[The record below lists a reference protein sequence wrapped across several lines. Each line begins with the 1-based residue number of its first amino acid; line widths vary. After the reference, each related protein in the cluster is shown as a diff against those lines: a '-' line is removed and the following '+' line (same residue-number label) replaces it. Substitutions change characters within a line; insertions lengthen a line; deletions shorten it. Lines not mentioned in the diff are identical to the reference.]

1 MSSSK
6 PTDFAEPIDHNHGI
20 TQHNMDHE
28 VRESKPADNALCAPD
43 MGAPAL
49 PGLGDYAKQ
58 LHAPTITDDGTVAS
72 GAPASPGLG
81 DMPLPTRPS
90 KLTTIA
96 TWLTIIALG
105 VAFGLCVGIA
115 YGVSNHYQYLVHG
128 LHALDPSFLAN
139 DWFTCQTRAHH
150 ITFTP
155 LIVGMARLGSL
166 PIVFALANITAAI
179 VVVACLFALARH
191 WFDRPIAVTAL
202 AVFLLVIVPRPYMG
216 LTNLIN
222 MIFQPATVGAVGL
235 FAGLTLIAV
244 GRHRAAGL
252 ILGIAALFHINYM
265 VWAVA
270 IVGLLIL
277 MQGRQLK
284 IRWALW
290 LIAPLGLAVFFHLPF
305 ALESRTAEQQAAAAA
320 AQWILHD
327 LYMPY
332 HSRPLTWE
340 GERVLRFIAVIAMAI
355 LACLIAPPQN
365 VSKHARHIVA
375 IVSAIV
381 VGGITCN
388 AILASDLIALLFPWR
403 MAPFLVTIAVLLTA
417 GAVVRMF
424 HHHTT
429 HARIVALLLIGTT
442 FGLHLA
448 GVSAYGLRS
457 WSTVVIVGLCYRW
470 LTAGDDVR
478 LANGVI
484 VVTALAAICFSG
496 IGKLQLALCIGAVG
510 ATSLAVLSQLRLKRR
525 GDWAIPR
532 FARAAL
538 PVGALAFIL
547 AFTFRAG
554 VQRKDHFGPQPDEP
568 DRALFEW
575 CRSTPTGTRFVIPPD
590 LNAFRVQTGRAIVID
605 WKCMPILPAD
615 TLRWYERL
623 VDVAGIEF
631 TSMEQC
637 FASYRT
643 LDANRAEALAE
654 NYQPDYIVVDAR
666 QHTGDL
672 SRLPLAWSNDDWRVY
687 RNVPTVVAQ
696 GDSDAN

>member
-6 PTDFAEPIDHNHGI
+6 PNDFAEPTNHNRSNI
-20 TQHNMDHE
+20 
-28 VRESKPADNALCAPD
+28 ESSSVSSLSETVAP
-43 MGAPAL
+43 GAPAL
-49 PGLGDYAKQ
+49 PGLGDT
-58 LHAPTITDDGTVAS
+58 LH
-72 GAPASPGLG
+72 PA
-81 DMPLPTRPS
+81 RPS
-90 KLTTIA
+90 KLTAIA
-96 TWLTIIALG
+96 TWLIIITLG

-155 LIVGMARLGSL
+155 LIVGMARLGPL

-179 VVVACLFALARH
+179 VVVACLFALARR
-191 WFDRPIAVTAL
+191 WYDRPLAVTAL

-235 FAGLTLIAV
+235 FAGLTLITV

-277 MQGRQLK
+277 IQGRQLK

-290 LIAPLGLAVFFHLPF
+290 LIAPLGLAVVFHLPF
-305 ALESRTAEQQAAAAA
+305 ALGSRTAEQQAAAAS

-340 GERVLRFIAVIAMAI
+340 GERVLRFISVVAIAI
-355 LACLIAPPQN
+355 LACLLAPPRN
-365 VSKHARHIVA
+365 VSKHARHIAA

-381 VGGITCN
+381 IGGITFN
-388 AILASDLIALLFPWR
+388 AVLANDLIALLFPWR
-403 MAPFLVTIAVLLTA
+403 MAPFLVTIALLLTA

-424 HHHTT
+424 YHHTT
-429 HARIVALLLIGTT
+429 HARIVALLLIGIT

-448 GVSAYGLRS
+448 GVSAYGLHS

-470 LTAGDDVR
+470 LTAKDVAT
-478 LANGVI
+478 LPSSVLVLI
-484 VVTALAAICFSG
+484 ALAAVGFSG
-496 IGKLQLALCIGAVG
+496 IGKLQLALCIGAIG
-510 ATSLAVLSQLRLKRR
+510 ATALAVLSQIKFKQSSA
-525 GDWAIPR
+525 WTYPR

-538 PVGALAFIL
+538 PAGALAFIL
-547 AFTFRAG
+547 LFTFRAG
-554 VQRKDHFGPQPDEP
+554 MQRKDHLGPQPNSA

-575 CRSTPTGTRFVIPPD
+575 CRTTPTGTRFVIPPD

-623 VDVAGIEF
+623 VDVVGIEF

-643 LDANRAEALAE
+643 LDANRAEALSE
-654 NYQPDYIVVDAR
+654 NYQPDFIVVKAR
-666 QHTGDL
+666 HHTGDL
-672 SRLPLAWSNDDWRVY
+672 SRLPMAWSNDDWRVY

-696 GDSDAN
+696 GNSDAN

>member
-1 MSSSK
+1 
-6 PTDFAEPIDHNHGI
+6 
-20 TQHNMDHE
+20 
-28 VRESKPADNALCAPD
+28 
-43 MGAPAL
+43 
-49 PGLGDYAKQ
+49 
-58 LHAPTITDDGTVAS
+58 
-72 GAPASPGLG
+72 
-81 DMPLPTRPS
+81 
-90 KLTTIA
+90 
-96 TWLTIIALG
+96 
-105 VAFGLCVGIA
+105 
-115 YGVSNHYQYLVHG
+115 
-128 LHALDPSFLAN
+128 
-139 DWFTCQTRAHH
+139 
-150 ITFTP
+150 
-155 LIVGMARLGSL
+155 MARLGPL
-166 PIVFALANITAAI
+166 PIIFALANITAAI
-179 VVVACLFALARH
+179 VVVACLLALARR
-191 WFDRPIAVTAL
+191 WYDRPLAVTAI

-252 ILGIAALFHINYM
+252 VLGIATLFHINYM

-290 LIAPLGLAVFFHLPF
+290 LIAPLGLAVVFHLPF
-305 ALESRTAEQQAAAAA
+305 ALESRTAEQQAAAVS

-355 LACLIAPPQN
+355 MACLLAPPRN
-365 VSKHARHIVA
+365 MSKHARQIAA

-381 VGGITCN
+381 VGGITLN
-388 AILASDLIALLFPWR
+388 AIFAIDLIALLFPWR
-403 MAPFLVTIAVLLTA
+403 VAPFLVTIALLLTA
-417 GAVVRMF
+417 GAIVRMF

-429 HARIVALLLIGTT
+429 HARIVVLMLIGTT
-442 FGLHLA
+442 FGLNLA
-448 GVSAYGLRS
+448 GVSAYGLHS

-470 LTAGDDVR
+470 LTAKDEAN
-478 LANGVI
+478 LPNGVI
-484 VVTALAAICFSG
+484 VLTALAVVYFSD
-496 IGKLQLALCIGAVG
+496 IGKLQLALCIGAFG
-510 ATSLAVLSQLRLKRR
+510 ATALAVLSQLKLKRSSA
-525 GDWAIPR
+525 WTYPL
-532 FARAAL
+532 FARSAL

-554 VQRKDHFGPQPDEP
+554 MQRKDHLGPQPDAT

-615 TLRWYERL
+615 TLQWYERL
-623 VDVAGIEF
+623 VDVVGIEF

-637 FASYRT
+637 FANYRT
-643 LDANRAEALAE
+643 LDANRAEALSE
-654 NYQPDYIVVDAR
+654 NYQPDYIVVEAR
-666 QHTGDL
+666 HHTGDL
-672 SRLPLAWSNDDWRVY
+672 SRLPMAWSNDDWRVY

-696 GDSDAN
+696 GDGDAN